1 MWQCVPAMYIFVG
14 QVCYQSFDVNNPLT
28 EPAFSVVNN
37 FINANQNVSFVGTW
51 MLVMEWK
58 DVHPNPHSI
67 LEQYDISSQKI
78 LNRVRIT
85 ADAWY

>member
-1 MWQCVPAMYIFVG
+1 MYIFVG

-78 LNRVRIT
+78 LNRVRTI
-85 ADAWY
+85 ADA

>member
-1 MWQCVPAMYIFVG
+1 MYVG
-14 QVCYQSFDVNNPLT
+14 KVCYQSFDVNNPLT
-28 EPAFSVVNN
+28 EPVFNQVHN
-37 FINANQNVSFVGTW
+37 FIQANQNVSFVGTW

-78 LNRVRIT
+78 LNQVTIMVN
-85 ADAWY
+85 A

>member
-1 MWQCVPAMYIFVG
+1 MYIFVG

-85 ADAWY
+85 ADA